1 MSQHVKLKFLHNRRN
16 LLFRPYLYN
25 IHILDLNES
34 KKDINSTEIYIF
46 NKTLQHSSFTQR
58 YCAADD
64 GEPAVM
70 RVGKN
75 C

>member
-1 MSQHVKLKFLHNRRN
+1 M
-16 LLFRPYLYN
+16 
-25 IHILDLNES
+25 
-34 KKDINSTEIYIF
+34 EIYIF
-46 NKTLQHSSFTQR
+46 NKTPQHSSFAQR
-58 YCAADD
+58 YRAADD